1 MSFSP
6 LFRRSLAISA
16 ALALGACSTSNPPN
30 TLTVL
35 STSPDMNAV
44 NVPVGTEITV
54 VFNAVPTAATL
65 VLSPSVDLTP
75 TFRGA
80 QVTWTHAAAFAEGI
94 KYTATLSAASAADD
108 TLPLASAVSWSFTTV
123 SPVDHTPPARITDLA
138 AANAMMS
145 TVALSWTAPG
155 NDGNVGNAI
164 SYQLRYASGAGCP
177 MTAANFA
184 TAHAIT
190 TSTPQPAGSH
200 ESAIAGGLTANT
212 TYCFGIEATDQSG
225 NASPLSN
232 IVTASTTTTAD
243 ITPPAAVTNLA
254 AGGNGLSTI
263 HLTWTAPADNSGNVA
278 SYDLRQASGSACPI
292 SDANFAT
299 STPIPTGTPKAAGSA
314 ESADATG
321 LFATTT
327 YCYAIKSI
335 DGAGNLSNISN
346 IATASTL
353 SPAAGAIA
361 NLVVQSVSGEQVTL
375 SYSAPV
381 HSDAGGTYDIYT
393 APGACPADAS
403 TFIASSSGHLSGIP
417 AGASGTTE
425 THTVTALNP
434 SSQYCIGVTFTDN
447 GSTTAISNLVSAN
460 TGDDIPPATVAVLS
474 VGIVTSSSVALS
486 FTAPGDNGKTGNVVT
501 SYDLR
506 YATTSAAD
514 CGAFNYAT
522 ATRFPTPGPYA
533 SPGAAQTFTVTGL
546 AASTH
551 YCFALTATDAAGN
564 KSATSA
570 VASATT
576 PAPDNN
582 APPAKVVDLAIANA
596 TNTSI
601 QLNFTAPG
609 QHDSQGTVGSYDL
622 RYSVVPNGTTNCG
635 AFDYSSAT
643 HATFTDAI
651 VAAGGAQMASVTGL
665 ARITTYCFGL
675 TASDGNGHISQLSNE
690 VVGNTVD
697 QSAPDVPTLTL
708 VSTPAD
714 HSVTLSTTAPNP
726 NDLNASASAVSYDLR
741 FLTGAVC
748 STVAPNFAS
757 GTAIPVAAPGTPGA
771 TDTFVLT
778 GLVANTQ
785 YCFGLAA
792 ADATG
797 NRSLYSDKVLAQT
810 AVDSTPPDA
819 VTDLA
824 LVHNV
829 NQVTLTFT
837 LTGDDGK
844 VGAPFQTQLYSLGGA
859 ACPITAANFATAT
872 LLDNKLSPGKPGDQQ
887 TYVESTSQDVTCYAV
902 TVSDAAG
909 NVSAVSNSALY
920 VQNGPTA
927 PTNFAATSVGTTAL
941 TLKWVDGSGDGTS
954 IPAATSYAA
963 GYKVAADCS
972 GFTLAGA
979 TSLNNLPA
987 PQAVGTA
994 ETFSVS
1000 GLTPKTSYCFG
1011 LAGVDQFGNT
1021 SPLALLPVTTQESGT
1036 SGISAVRAAIA
1047 SASASPV
1054 TFATPITITNA
1065 VVSYVKATAPQ
1076 DAGVPDTTGF
1086 FLQNDTGGPA
1096 LYISIDPATFLG
1108 NTVLADGGTSDAG
1121 ITPALAA
1128 GDIVTLSATT
1138 GAWSGCSPCTALN
1151 SEYIVTAATGM
1162 RVGVGGAAAI
1172 PGSLSLDTTD
1182 VIIPDG
1188 GILNWPLD
1196 EVMVKGAVTLTGAF
1210 ASSGTG
1216 FQAATGSTLA
1226 DPDAGTNLVLR
1237 VPTTLITSAGLEKAC
1252 VVTLNGTPLA
1262 RFGNATS
1269 NKTELAAY
1277 YASDF
1282 TASCPAPTLAS
1293 STPGDGSTTA
1303 SQTPTIQLN
1312 FDTPMNL
1319 FDLATDTAGNCSG
1332 NVKLAAQ
1339 ATPASCIPLPSF
1351 SQNAT
1356 DTVFTSGG
1364 ALALAANTT
1373 YLLTIT
1379 GAQANN
1385 GNALATKTVTFT
1397 TANPAV
1403 CSSNDLVLSQI
1414 YGGGGNSGS
1423 TLTNDFIE
1431 LHNRGS
1437 IPVDLTSLSVQY
1449 QGSTGTTWAFTALP
1463 SQMLA
1468 AGAFFTIREAKG
1480 SAGTTATPADFPT
1493 GTAAGL
1499 INLSASA
1506 GKVALASTNTSG
1518 TAIALSSQCP
1528 TTGIIDLVQFGTN
1541 TNACAEG
1548 SAAPATSDNV
1558 GSIVRGANA
1567 CTDTNNNSNDFSVQS
1582 TAAPRLQT
1590 SSTQVCSCP
1599 GN

>member
-1 MSFSP
+1 
-6 LFRRSLAISA
+6 
-16 ALALGACSTSNPPN
+16 
-30 TLTVL
+30 
-35 STSPDMNAV
+35 
-44 NVPVGTEITV
+44 
-54 VFNAVPTAATL
+54 
-65 VLSPSVDLTP
+65 
-75 TFRGA
+75 
-80 QVTWTHAAAFAEGI
+80 
-94 KYTATLSAASAADD
+94 
-108 TLPLASAVSWSFTTV
+108 
-123 SPVDHTPPARITDLA
+123 
-138 AANAMMS
+138 
-145 TVALSWTAPG
+145 
-155 NDGNVGNAI
+155 
-164 SYQLRYASGAGCP
+164 
-177 MTAANFA
+177 
-184 TAHAIT
+184 
-190 TSTPQPAGSH
+190 
-200 ESAIAGGLTANT
+200 
-212 TYCFGIEATDQSG
+212 
-225 NASPLSN
+225 
-232 IVTASTTTTAD
+232 
-243 ITPPAAVTNLA
+243 
-254 AGGNGLSTI
+254 
-263 HLTWTAPADNSGNVA
+263 
-278 SYDLRQASGSACPI
+278 
-292 SDANFAT
+292 
-299 STPIPTGTPKAAGSA
+299 
-314 ESADATG
+314 
-321 LFATTT
+321 
-327 YCYAIKSI
+327 
-335 DGAGNLSNISN
+335 
-346 IATASTL
+346 
-353 SPAAGAIA
+353 
-361 NLVVQSVSGEQVTL
+361 
-375 SYSAPV
+375 
-381 HSDAGGTYDIYT
+381 
-393 APGACPADAS
+393 
-403 TFIASSSGHLSGIP
+403 
-417 AGASGTTE
+417 
-425 THTVTALNP
+425 
-434 SSQYCIGVTFTDN
+434 
-447 GSTTAISNLVSAN
+447 
-460 TGDDIPPATVAVLS
+460 
-474 VGIVTSSSVALS
+474 
-486 FTAPGDNGKTGNVVT
+486 
-501 SYDLR
+501 
-506 YATTSAAD
+506 
-514 CGAFNYAT
+514 
-522 ATRFPTPGPYA
+522 
-533 SPGAAQTFTVTGL
+533 
-546 AASTH
+546 
-551 YCFALTATDAAGN
+551 
-564 KSATSA
+564 
-570 VASATT
+570 
-576 PAPDNN
+576 
-582 APPAKVVDLAIANA
+582 
-596 TNTSI
+596 
-601 QLNFTAPG
+601 
-609 QHDSQGTVGSYDL
+609 
-622 RYSVVPNGTTNCG
+622 
-635 AFDYSSAT
+635 
-643 HATFTDAI
+643 
-651 VAAGGAQMASVTGL
+651 
-665 ARITTYCFGL
+665 
-675 TASDGNGHISQLSNE
+675 
-690 VVGNTVD
+690 
-697 QSAPDVPTLTL
+697 
-708 VSTPAD
+708 
-714 HSVTLSTTAPNP
+714 
-726 NDLNASASAVSYDLR
+726 
-741 FLTGAVC
+741 
-748 STVAPNFAS
+748 
-757 GTAIPVAAPGTPGA
+757 
-771 TDTFVLT
+771 
-778 GLVANTQ
+778 
-785 YCFGLAA
+785 
-792 ADATG
+792 
-797 NRSLYSDKVLAQT
+797 
-810 AVDSTPPDA
+810 
-819 VTDLA
+819 
-824 LVHNV
+824 
-829 NQVTLTFT
+829 
-837 LTGDDGK
+837 
-844 VGAPFQTQLYSLGGA
+844 
-859 ACPITAANFATAT
+859 
-872 LLDNKLSPGKPGDQQ
+872 
-887 TYVESTSQDVTCYAV
+887 
-902 TVSDAAG
+902 
-909 NVSAVSNSALY
+909 
-920 VQNGPTA
+920 
-927 PTNFAATSVGTTAL
+927 
-941 TLKWVDGSGDGTS
+941 
-954 IPAATSYAA
+954 
-963 GYKVAADCS
+963 
-972 GFTLAGA
+972 
-979 TSLNNLPA
+979 
-987 PQAVGTA
+987 
-994 ETFSVS
+994 
-1000 GLTPKTSYCFG
+1000 
-1011 LAGVDQFGNT
+1011 
-1021 SPLALLPVTTQESGT
+1021 
-1036 SGISAVRAAIA
+1036 
-1047 SASASPV
+1047 
-1054 TFATPITITNA
+1054 

-1210 ASSGTG
+1210 GSSGTG

>member
-6 LFRRSLAISA
+6 LFRRSLAILA
-16 ALALGACSTSNPPN
+16 ALALGACSTSSPPN

-35 STSPDMNAV
+35 STSPSMNAV
-44 NVPVGTEITV
+44 NVPVGTELTV

-75 TFRGA
+75 TFHGA
-80 QVTWTHAAAFAEGI
+80 QVTWTHATALAQGI
-94 KYTATLSAASAADD
+94 KYTATLSAASASDD
-108 TLPLASAVSWSFTTV
+108 TLPLASSVSWSFTTV
-123 SPVDHTPPARITDLA
+123 SPVDTTPPSRITDLA
-138 AANAMMS
+138 AANATMS

-155 NDGNVGNAI
+155 NDGNVGSAI

-190 TSTPQPAGSH
+190 TSTPQPAGSP
-200 ESAIAGGLTANT
+200 ESAIAGGLSANT
-212 TYCFGIEATDQSG
+212 PYCFGIEATDQSG

-232 IVTASTTTTAD
+232 IVTARTTTIAD
-243 ITPPAAVTNLA
+243 ITPPAAVANLA
-254 AGGNGLSTI
+254 ARGNGLSTI
-263 HLTWTAPADNSGNVA
+263 HVIWTAPADNSGNIA
-278 SYDLRQASGSACPI
+278 SYDLRQASGPACPI
-292 SDANFAT
+292 NDGNFAT
-299 STPIPTGTPKAAGSA
+299 STPVPTGSPKAAGSA

-321 LFATTT
+321 LFASTT
-327 YCYAIKSI
+327 YCYAIKST
-335 DGAGNLSNISN
+335 DGAGNVSAISN
-346 IATASTL
+346 IATATTL
-353 SPAAGAIA
+353 SPSAGAIA
-361 NLVVQSVSGEQVTL
+361 NLVVQSVAGEQVTL
-375 SYSAPV
+375 SFSAPV
-381 HSDAGGTYDIYT
+381 HSDAGGTYDLYT
-393 APGACPADAS
+393 ASGACPADAS
-403 TFIASSSGHLSGIP
+403 NFIASASGHLSGIP

-434 SSQYCIGVTFTDN
+434 SSQYCFGVTFTDN

-486 FTAPGDNGKTGNVVT
+486 FTAPGDNGKTGNAVT

-522 ATRFPTPGPYA
+522 ATRLPTPAPFA

-582 APPAKVVDLAIANA
+582 APPAKVADLAVADA

-601 QLNFTAPG
+601 QLSFTAPG

-622 RYSVVPNGTTNCG
+622 RYSVVPNGTTTCG
-635 AFDYSSAT
+635 AFDYSAAT
-643 HATFTDAI
+643 HATFTDAL
-651 VAAGGAQMASVTGL
+651 VAAGGAETASVTGL

-697 QSAPDVPTLTL
+697 QSPPDVPTLTL
-708 VSTPAD
+708 VGAPTD
-714 HSVTLSTTAPNP
+714 HTVTLSTTAPNP
-726 NDLNASASAVSYDLR
+726 NDLNASDSAVSYDLR
-741 FLTGAVC
+741 FLTGAFC
-748 STVAPNFAS
+748 NMVAPNFAS
-757 GTAIPVAAPGTPGA
+757 GTSIAVAAPGKPAA

-785 YCFGLAA
+785 YCFGIAA

-797 NRSLYSDKVLAQT
+797 NRSLYSVKVLAQT
-810 AVDSTPPDA
+810 AADSTPPDA

-824 LVHNV
+824 LVHNG
-829 NQVTLTFT
+829 NQVTLTFS

-844 VGAPFQTQLYSLGGA
+844 IGSPFQTQLYSLSGA
-859 ACPITAANFATAT
+859 ACPITAANFANAT
-872 LLDNKLSPGKPGDQQ
+872 LLDNKSSPGKPGDQQ

-902 TVSDAAG
+902 TVGDAAG
-909 NVSAVSNSALY
+909 NVSGVSNSALY

-927 PTNFAATSVGTTAL
+927 PTNFAATAVGTTAL
-941 TLKWVDGSGDGTS
+941 TLKWFDGSGDGTG
-954 IPAATSYAA
+954 IPAATSYTA
-963 GYKVAADCS
+963 GYKVAADCT
-972 GFTLAGA
+972 GFTFAGA
-979 TSLNNLPA
+979 TSLPNLPT

-994 ETFSVS
+994 ETLSVS

-1036 SGISAVRAAIA
+1036 TGISAVRAAIA

-1054 TFATPITITNA
+1054 TFGTTITITNA
-1065 VVSYVKATAPQ
+1065 LVAYVKATAPQ

-1096 LYISIDPATFLG
+1096 LYISIDPAAFLG
-1108 NTVLADGGTSDAG
+1108 NVVLADGGTSDAG

-1162 RVGVGGAAAI
+1162 RVSFGGAANI
-1172 PGSLSLDTTD
+1172 PGALPLDTTE

-1196 EVMVKGAVTLTGAF
+1196 EVLVKGAVTLTGAF
-1210 ASSGTG
+1210 GSSGTG
-1216 FQAATGSTLA
+1216 FQAANGSTLA

-1237 VPTTLITSAGLEKAC
+1237 VPTTLVTSAGLEKAC
-1252 VVTLNGTPLA
+1252 VVTLNGTPLG

-1277 YASDF
+1277 FPSDF

-1293 STPGDGSTTA
+1293 SNPVDQSTGGQLIPTPSLT
-1303 SQTPTIQLN
+1303 
-1312 FDTPMNL
+1312 FDTPMNPTTL
-1319 FDLATDTAGNCSG
+1319 VADTAGNCSG
-1332 NVKLAAQ
+1332 NIKL
-1339 ATPASCIPLPSF
+1339 TTSTTTSSCIALPSF
-1351 SQNAT
+1351 TANST
-1356 DTVFTSGG
+1356 DTVFTVAS
-1364 ALALAANTT
+1364 ALSLAANTT
-1373 YLLTIT
+1373 YVFTLT
-1379 GAQANN
+1379 GATANN
-1385 GNALATKTVTFT
+1385 GQALVNKTITFT
-1397 TANPAV
+1397 TAAV
-1403 CSSNDLVLSQI
+1403 QMDCTHMVISQL
-1414 YGGGGNSGS
+1414 YGGGGNTSA
-1423 TLTNDFIE
+1423 TYTNDFVE
-1431 LHNRGS
+1431 LHNNSPTLTASMVGCS
-1437 IPVDLTSLSVQY
+1437 IQYSSATSSTWAVTSFTTSTVAPGGYFLVKLASGGAVGAALPGNADAT
-1449 QGSTGTTWAFTALP
+1449 GSTNMSGT
-1463 SQMLA
+1463 
-1468 AGAFFTIREAKG
+1468 
-1480 SAGTTATPADFPT
+1480 
-1493 GTAAGL
+1493 
-1499 INLSASA
+1499 A
-1506 GKVALASTNTSG
+1506 GKVALVNG
-1518 TAIALSSQCP
+1518 TTALVG
-1528 TTGIIDLVQFGTN
+1528 TTLTPGTYIDLIGFGT
-1541 TNACAEG
+1541 TATAFEG
-1548 SAAPATSDNV
+1548 TGPAVAQTSTSSD
-1558 GSIVRGANA
+1558 VRANGG
-1567 CTDTNNNSNDFSVQS
+1567 CTDTNQNTSDFSLNTFAS
-1582 TAAPRLQT
+1582 GTAPR
-1590 SSTQVCSCP
+1590 SSATTAFVCTQ
-1599 GN
+1599 